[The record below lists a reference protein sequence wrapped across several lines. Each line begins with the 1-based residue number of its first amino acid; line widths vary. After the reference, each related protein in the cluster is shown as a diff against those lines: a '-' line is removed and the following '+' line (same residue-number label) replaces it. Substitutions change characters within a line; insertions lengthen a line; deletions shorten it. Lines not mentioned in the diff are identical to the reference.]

1 MDFLSPVDFSEIAKT
16 VILFENEVVH
26 LSLEDNEV
34 TINEHQVM
42 KNRYNLQL
50 TTQRLLFIS
59 CNRSAPSYFMFL
71 DLVDTYSLQPEVF
84 SKDKMLISY
93 PGTSENVRF
102 SIRCMSGKIR
112 PFFTRFDSAVK
123 RRKEPL
129 PTITQ
134 PEPEP
139 PVSLDLKTA
148 ASAVEATQE
157 RLKQKIQTSFT
168 SIDALMDSAYD
179 LIQMT
184 EDYQREA
191 SRAKGSGA
199 MSKSAADADQ
209 VEYLAFVHSLGII
222 SPVTKDTAGS
232 AYEVELCRQVT
243 EFLTP
248 ILEREGG
255 MMTLVDAYAK
265 YNRARGI
272 DLISPEDLLK
282 ACQQFESLN
291 LGLRL
296 SKTKTGVF
304 VIHLLTHSEEAICE
318 RIVNLTR
325 ERRGCSVLQIADALH
340 LTTILAQE
348 YASIGEAKLLLC
360 RDESEEDIIFYPN
373 FFINKS
379 EISALV
385 SS

>member
-1 MDFLSPVDFSEIAKT
+1 
-16 VILFENEVVH
+16 
-26 LSLEDNEV
+26 
-34 TINEHQVM
+34 
-42 KNRYNLQL
+42 
-50 TTQRLLFIS
+50 
-59 CNRSAPSYFMFL
+59 
-71 DLVDTYSLQPEVF
+71 
-84 SKDKMLISY
+84 
-93 PGTSENVRF
+93 
-102 SIRCMSGKIR
+102 MSGKIR
-112 PFFTRFDSAVK
+112 PFFIRFDSAVK

-139 PVSLDLKTA
+139 PVSLDPRTA

-157 RLKQKIQTSFT
+157 RLEQKIQTSFT

-191 SRAKGSGA
+191 SRAKGTGA
-199 MSKSAADADQ
+199 VSKSASDVDQ
-209 VEYLAFVHSLGII
+209 VEYLAFVLHLESFRL
-222 SPVTKDTAGS
+222 
-232 AYEVELCRQVT
+232 LQVT
-243 EFLTP
+243 EFITP

-255 MMTLVDAYAK
+255 MMLLVDAYAK

-272 DLISPEDLLK
+272 DLIPPEDLLK

-296 SKTKTGVF
+296 SKIKTGVF
-304 VIHLLTHSEEAICE
+304 VIHLTTHSEEAICE

-340 LTTILAQE
+340 LTSILTQE
-348 YASIGEAKLLLC
+348 YILIGEARLLLC
-360 RDESEEDIIFYPN
+360 RDESEDDIIFYPN
-373 FFINKS
+373 FFNNKS
-379 EISALV
+379 ENSALL
-385 SS
+385 